1 MRNQTNIRPINS
13 FEKGRVNPTIPA
25 ISLIAILLT
34 ILAGWAITHFVIPLF
49 QDKPIPTASQALSQ
63 DARAAI
69 AGVSAFYTIDYTES
83 ADQWAERVCATTTDE
98 GCLFSK
104 GYYAGAVHVTAE
116 KYSVHT
122 SCTVLSVALV
132 DNDKTHMLRIWK
144 MQVTLSNPWPTIQQT
159 QAVYVAVA
167 YDEKRQEWRMQHVL
181 FDQEAQKYIK
191 TPTP

>member
-1 MRNQTNIRPINS
+1 MRNPIPTHRTNRG
-13 FEKGRVNPTIPA
+13 EKRLADPTLP
-25 ISLIAILLT
+25 AILLT
-34 ILAGWAITHFVIPLF
+34 ATFLTALVGWAITHFVIPLF